1 MMVINALILKDFY
14 EYRNNP
20 VKVGSTFLL
29 MTIIPIL
36 LFNFFG
42 LSEFY
47 LKDMRKFEELIV
59 IIYIALI
66 YTETTLFQTRREIN
80 CGIFEKFFIHSQ
92 IKRIDILISKYLTNL
107 IISILA
113 LIFILFSNAII
124 SIFIEEAIYF
134 SIRVS
139 FIFQLIL
146 GCGIG
151 TCLAFVCSIVIHDEK
166 NIAIYLFV
174 LVSFYFGY
182 YKLLEFLKIPNGIIE
197 YIGLGCITYLLCF
210 CVLVLFRQNQFIR
223 K

>member
-1 MMVINALILKDFY
+1 MMVIKALILKDFY

-92 IKRIDILISKYLTNL
+92 I
-107 IISILA
+107 
-113 LIFILFSNAII
+113 
-124 SIFIEEAIYF
+124 
-134 SIRVS
+134 
-139 FIFQLIL
+139 
-146 GCGIG
+146 
-151 TCLAFVCSIVIHDEK
+151 
-166 NIAIYLFV
+166 
-174 LVSFYFGY
+174 
-182 YKLLEFLKIPNGIIE
+182 
-197 YIGLGCITYLLCF
+197 
-210 CVLVLFRQNQFIR
+210 
-223 K
+223 